1 MPKNAKTIGVHN
13 MKQAIRKLYNAVL
26 VVSVFFI
33 VMAAAPTRAQDLA
46 EFEQQMTEFTLD
58 NGLKFLVLERHQAPV
73 VSFHTYADVGS
84 VNEVLGITGLAHL
97 FEHMAF
103 KGTKTIGT
111 TDYEAEA
118 KVLARIDE
126 LFEAIKVEKRKGGH
140 ADKARLEELQTRFK
154 QAQQDAQKYL
164 VHDEYEEVY
173 KLAGSAGFNAYT
185 SWDATQ
191 YIVSLP
197 SNKVELWMLMESDR
211 FCSPVIRE
219 FFKEKD
225 VVMEE
230 RRLSIETRPQGR
242 LIEEFLA
249 VAYKA
254 HPYGTHVIGHM
265 SDIQTVTRPEAEAF
279 FKKYYGPSNLTI
291 AIVGDVNPQRIRAFA
306 QKYFA
311 RIPGGRKPDP
321 VETVEPPQPGRRCV
335 FVEDPAQPFVLIG
348 YHKPGINH
356 PDNAV
361 FDAITDI
368 IGMGRTSRLYKSLV
382 KEKKIAVAASG
393 FQGLPGNK
401 YPGLFLFYAV
411 PAREHTNEECEEAI
425 YAEIEKLKAEP
436 VTEDELEKAKTR
448 ARAGLI
454 RQLDSNSGLAA
465 EITFYE
471 VVTGD
476 WRNLFTQLDQIE
488 KVTAEDIRR
497 VVREYFTKKNSTVG
511 VIETTAAETDMAP
524 NVTE

>member
-1 MPKNAKTIGVHN
+1 
-13 MKQAIRKLYNAVL
+13 MKQAIRKLYSAVL
-26 VVSVFFI
+26 AVSVFFI
-33 VMAAAPTRAQDLA
+33 VMAAAAPTRAQDLA

-111 TDYEAEA
+111 IDYEAEA
-118 KVLARIDE
+118 QVLAKIDE
-126 LFEAIKVEKRKGGH
+126 LFEAIKAEKRKGEK
-140 ADKARLEELQTRFK
+140 ADQARLEELQTQFK
-154 QAQQDAQKYL
+154 QAQQDAQQYL

-191 YIVSLP
+191 YILSLP

-211 FCSPVIRE
+211 FCNPVIRE
-219 FFKEKD
+219 FYKEKD

-230 RRLSIETRPQGR
+230 RRLGIESQPQGR

-254 HPYGTHVIGHM
+254 HPYGLHVIGHM
-265 SDIQTVTRPEAEAF
+265 SDLQTMTRPEAEAF
-279 FKKYYGPSNLTI
+279 FRKYYGPGNLTI
-291 AIVGDVNPQRIRAFA
+291 GIVGDVNPQRIRALA
-306 QKYFA
+306 RKYFA
-311 RIPGGRKPDP
+311 RIPSGPKPES
-321 VETVEPPQPGRRCV
+321 VETVEPPQIGERRV
-335 FVEDPAQPFVLIG
+335 SVEDPAQPFVLIG

-382 KEKKIAVAASG
+382 KEKKIAIASSG

-401 YPGLFLFYAV
+401 YPGLFLFYAM
-411 PAREHTNEECEEAI
+411 PARGHTNEECELAI
-425 YAEIEKLKAEP
+425 YEEIEKMKAEL
-436 VTEDELEKAKTR
+436 VTPDELAKAKTR

-454 RQLDSNSGLAA
+454 RQLDSNSGLA
-465 EITFYE
+465 EQITFYE

-488 KVTAEDIRR
+488 KVTADDIQR
-497 VVREYFTKKNSTVG
+497 VVKEYFTKKNRTVG
-511 VIETTAAETDMAP
+511 IIETTAVE
-524 NVTE
+524 N